1 MSHSKPL
8 VLVALTLVVGV
19 LTVLAL
25 NLMYNRGA
33 SLPVDGI
40 GFAVVS
46 LVVCALSAWLA
57 AQVRRLKER
66 KETWMSAVG
75 AARVAALSLA
85 LSHVG
90 ALFLGYFAGQVVFL
104 ALNLGN
110 DALVAM
116 LWGKIAAVVG
126 AVVMLVTGLV
136 IERICTIDPNDP
148 KSGPPKGTAAASA

>member
-8 VLVALTLVVGV
+8 VLVALTVVVGV

-33 SLPVDGI
+33 SLPVDGW
-40 GFAVVS
+40 GFA
-46 LVVCALSAWLA
+46 LVALVACALSAWLA
-57 AQVRRLKER
+57 AHVNRLKQR
-66 KETWMSAVG
+66 KQTWMSAVG

-90 ALFLGYFAGQVVFL
+90 ALFLGYFGGQIVFL

-110 DALVAM
+110 DALAPM
-116 LWGKIAAVVG
+116 LASKIAAAIG
-126 AVVMLVTGLV
+126 AILMIVTGQF
-136 IERICTIDPNDP
+136 IEKICTVDPNDNP
-148 KSGPPKGTAAASA
+148 AKGSAPAPAPA